1 MFKDP
6 IRVTV
11 RDVSVKN
18 ARRRRYLDCKSTI
31 SNEKFDVFVK
41 NSIRRSSRLGDGF
54 SVKQVKEIQL
64 YDFRRDL

>member
-1 MFKDP
+1 VFKDP

-18 ARRRRYLDCKSTI
+18 ARRRRYLDGKSTI

-54 SVKQVKEIQL
+54 SVKQVKEIQV